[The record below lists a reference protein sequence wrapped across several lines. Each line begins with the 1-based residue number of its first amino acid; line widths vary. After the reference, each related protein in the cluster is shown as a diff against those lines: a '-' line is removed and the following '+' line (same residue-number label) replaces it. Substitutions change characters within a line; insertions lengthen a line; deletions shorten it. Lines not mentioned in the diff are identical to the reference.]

1 MARLDVLTVDD
12 LPAVMRIE
20 RMPDY
25 AELVGRFTPE
35 EHATEMASPDAHY
48 LAWREGE
55 ELLGFVILQE
65 FRQPVILLRR
75 IAVAEPGR
83 GIGTALLRAVMDRV
97 FETTPAEGLR
107 LHVHHNN
114 SRARHVYEREGFE
127 AFGVSEKSGV
137 NLSIPRE
144 RWAARRGQ

>member
-1 MARLDVLTVDD
+1 
-12 LPAVMRIE
+12 
-20 RMPDY
+20 
-25 AELVGRFTPE
+25 
-35 EHATEMASPDAHY
+35 
-48 LAWREGE
+48 
-55 ELLGFVILQE
+55 
-65 FRQPVILLRR
+65 
-75 IAVAEPGR
+75 
-83 GIGTALLRAVMDRV
+83 V

-127 AFGVSEKSGV
+127 AFGVSEKSGA